1 MLKRLCVTLTFGIL
15 AMVSLAQGAAAD
27 PINAKDSFVFP
38 GTCDGQTVLFVVTGI
53 GNFSPA
59 HVVGS
64 TEVLVPES
72 FDVTIEFTPPGGP
85 TKTETFIGS
94 KPNPHGEVRCSSN
107 FTQITPEG
115 TIHLV
120 GMATGFFT
128 PGS

>member
-1 MLKRLCVTLTFGIL
+1 MLRRLCVTLTFGIL

-64 TEVLVPES
+64 TAVLVPES
-72 FDVTIEFTPPGGP
+72 FDAMKERGLRSP
-85 TKTETFIGS
+85 
-94 KPNPHGEVRCSSN
+94 
-107 FTQITPEG
+107 
-115 TIHLV
+115 
-120 GMATGFFT
+120 
-128 PGS
+128 